1 MRVLVNNREID
12 SMSVERSSSHLLDS
26 LKNLF
31 RELFSAGQASQNEAL
46 DLLQDSKGFDPL
58 KNPQSLVFPRSV
70 LNEHVTDKRLPVRK
84 AA

>member
-1 MRVLVNNREID
+1 MRVLVDDQEIR
-12 SMSVERSSSHLLDS
+12 SMSVRRSSSHLLDL

-31 RELFSAGQASQNEAL
+31 AEFFSSGQASQNEAL
-46 DLLQDSKGFDPL
+46 ALLQDSKGFDPL

-70 LNEHVTDKRLPVRK
+70 LKDRVTDKRLPVRK

>member
-1 MRVLVNNREID
+1 
-12 SMSVERSSSHLLDS
+12 LDL

-31 RELFSAGQASQNEAL
+31 AEFFSSGQASQNEAL
-46 DLLQDSKGFDPL
+46 ALLQDSKGFDPL

-70 LNEHVTDKRLPVRK
+70 LKDRVTDKRLPVRK